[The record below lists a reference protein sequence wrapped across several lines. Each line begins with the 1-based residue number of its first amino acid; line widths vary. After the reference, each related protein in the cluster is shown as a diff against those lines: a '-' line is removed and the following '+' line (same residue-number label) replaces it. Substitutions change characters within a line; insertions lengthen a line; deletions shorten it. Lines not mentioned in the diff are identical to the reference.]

1 LHHGFMC
8 LGLTF
13 IQASLIARVSTIIP
27 FLPFSWE
34 ERLAIS
40 SKCLTALQRNVAL
53 SDPSA
58 LANIPPTGWNGV
70 IESAAGDYLEA
81 EGARS
86 IRRSILR
93 LADAVLHGVS
103 I

>member
-1 LHHGFMC
+1 LS
-8 LGLTF
+8 
-13 IQASLIARVSTIIP
+13 QASLVARVSTIIP

-58 LANIPPTGWNGV
+58 LVNVPQNGWKG
-70 IESAAGDYLEA
+70 IMESAAGDYMEA

-86 IRRSILR
+86 IHRGILR

-103 I
+103 T

>member
-1 LHHGFMC
+1 MV
-8 LGLTF
+8 
-13 IQASLIARVSTIIP
+13 ARVSTIIP

-53 SDPSA
+53 SDPRA
-58 LANIPPTGWNGV
+58 LAKFPAESWKGV
-70 IESAAGDYLEA
+70 VESAAGDYLEA

-93 LADAVLHGVS
+93 LADTVLHGGH